1 MSKKKTS
8 QRVKQSMLSTL
19 LGRSLSAFGGLFLLI
34 LLSRKLSPNEYG
46 LFFTI
51 WAMAEIA
58 ILISNFGL
66 IHAVYRYVSAD
77 EHHNGKIQA
86 FGPIWQLVGL
96 RCLSLLPVSLGL
108 LTFPKIT
115 GMLGAKILTEEMIYY
130 LAIIIF
136 CEGISR
142 FYEAIFD
149 SMMCQGRSQFTLVIR
164 TVFRLGGYCYF
175 LYAGDFHIQK
185 VLWVEVAAGISG
197 ALLGSSMLLHA
208 LVIARHNGS
217 GDGALNIEPL
227 PSNKSIFIFVFPAY
241 LAQVLTL
248 TYGPDALKLILSSAA
263 GAAAMATFGF
273 AYSLAGVI
281 QRYMPINLLAGV
293 FRPVF
298 VAAAK
303 KDETGSMLS
312 TLVGMCVK
320 INWMMILPLL
330 CFFCGGGGALLSLI
344 SGGNYLDAGSIVIV
358 IVAALLMMAIHLTFS
373 MYCLAQ
379 AVSWPVLLAT
389 GVSSICFPVA
399 FVLAKN
405 YGAIGISIVFLLS
418 ETLWCM
424 VCYGAIYWNSKGKL
438 KLDWIGFLRILG
450 IAVVAVISGE
460 CMKLLGLAWYVAA
473 PLECALFVG
482 IILFFMPFSKQEKTW
497 LLSILPVS
505 RFIRSKAAH
514 EA

>member
-34 LLSRKLSPNEYG
+34 LLSRRLSPNEYG

-58 ILISNFGL
+58 ILVSNFGL
-66 IHAVYRYVSAD
+66 IHTVYRYVSAD

-86 FGPIWQLVGL
+86 FGPIWKLVGL

-108 LTFPKIT
+108 LIFPKIAGT
-115 GMLGAKILTEEMIYY
+115 LGAQILTEETVYY

-164 TVFRLGGYCYF
+164 TVVRLGGYCYF
-175 LYAGDFHIQK
+175 LYSGDFHIQQ
-185 VLWVEVAAGISG
+185 VLWVEVAAGVSG
-197 ALLGSSMLLHA
+197 ALLGSLMLLHA
-208 LVIARHNGS
+208 LLIAHPDGS
-217 GDGALNIEPL
+217 ADRRLHELL
-227 PSNKSIFIFVFPAY
+227 PSYKSIFIFVFPAY

-248 TYGPDALKLILSSAA
+248 TYGPDALKLILSSTA
-263 GAAAMATFGF
+263 GATAMAMFGF

-303 KDETGSMLS
+303 KEDGESMLS
-312 TLVGMCVK
+312 ILLGMCVK
-320 INWMMILPLL
+320 INWMMILPIL

-344 SGGNYLDAGSIVIV
+344 SGGNYSDAGSIVI
-358 IVAALLMMAIHLTFS
+358 IILAALLLMAIHLTFS

-379 AVSWPVLLAT
+379 AVSWPILLAT
-389 GVSSICFPVA
+389 GASSIGFPIA
-399 FVLAKN
+399 FVLARN
-405 YGAIGISIVFLLS
+405 YGAVGISIVFLLS
-418 ETLWCM
+418 ETLWCT
-424 VCYGAIYWNSKGKL
+424 VCYAALYWNSKGKL
-438 KLDWIGFLRILG
+438 KLDWFGFLRILG
-450 IAVVAVISGE
+450 IAVVAIIAGE
-460 CMKLLGLAWYVAA
+460 CLKLLGLAWYIAA
-473 PLECALFVG
+473 PTECFLFIVM
-482 IILFFMPFSKQEKTW
+482 ILVFMPFAKQEKIW
-497 LLSILPVS
+497 ILSILPVS